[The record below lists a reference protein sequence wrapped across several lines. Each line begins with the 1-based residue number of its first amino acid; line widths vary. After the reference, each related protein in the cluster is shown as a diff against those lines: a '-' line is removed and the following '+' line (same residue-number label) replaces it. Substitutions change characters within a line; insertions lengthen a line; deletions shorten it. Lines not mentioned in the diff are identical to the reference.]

1 MPLRLRIIGL
11 GIGLLALVIAGCG
24 SSSSSSSS
32 NTSTASTAKS
42 AVAVDLGTTKAG
54 KVLVGPNGRAVYLF
68 EKDKGT
74 TSECSGACAKAWP
87 PLTTSAKPTAG
98 TGVTASM
105 LGITKRADGTEQ
117 VTYNGHPLYYFEGDK
132 KSGTIA
138 GQGLD
143 AFGAEWYVVG
153 ATGSKVET
161 GEAKSGSK
169 DSSSSSSDSGGSSSG
184 GSSRGGS
191 SGGSSSGGSSY

>member
-32 NTSTASTAKS
+32 NTSTASKAKS
-42 AVAVDLGTTKAG
+42 AVAVDLGATKAG

-143 AFGAEWYVVG
+143 AFGAAWYVVG
-153 ATGSKVET
+153 ASGSKVEK

-169 DSSSSSSDSGGSSSG
+169 SDSSSSSDSGGSSSG
-184 GSSRGGS
+184 GSS

>member
-11 GIGLLALVIAGCG
+11 GIGLLALVIVAGCG

-32 NTSTASTAKS
+32 NAATKASSAAKG

-117 VTYNGHPLYYFEGDK
+117 VTYNGHPLYYFEGDT

-138 GQGLD
+138 GQGSE
-143 AFGAEWYVVG
+143 AFGAEWYTVG
-153 ATGSKVET
+153 ASGSKVEK
-161 GEAKSGSK
+161 GESSSKSG
-169 DSSSSSSDSGGSSSG
+169 SSSSSD
-184 GSSRGGS
+184 S
-191 SGGSSSGGSSY
+191 SGGSSSGGSSSGGSSGGSSY

>member
-11 GIGLLALVIAGCG
+11 GIGLLALVIVAGCG

-32 NTSTASTAKS
+32 NTSTASTAKG

-87 PLTTSAKPTAG
+87 PLTTSSEPTAG

-153 ATGSKVET
+153 ASGSKVEK
-161 GEAKSGSK
+161 GEHGSGSK
-169 DSSSSSSDSGGSSSG
+169 SDSSSSGDSGGS
-184 GSSRGGS
+184 S

>member
-11 GIGLLALVIAGCG
+11 GIGLLALVIVAGCG

-32 NTSTASTAKS
+32 NTSTASTAKG
-42 AVAVDLGTTKAG
+42 A
-54 KVLVGPNGRAVYLF
+54 RAVYLF

-153 ATGSKVET
+153 ATGSKVEK

-169 DSSSSSSDSGGSSSG
+169 DSSSSSSDSGGSG
-184 GSSRGGS
+184 
-191 SGGSSSGGSSY
+191 SGGSSSGGSSGGSSY

>member
-11 GIGLLALVIAGCG
+11 GIGLLALVVAAGCG

-32 NTSTASTAKS
+32 TNTSSAASAAKG

-87 PLTTSAKPTAG
+87 PLTTSGKPTAG

-105 LGITKRADGTEQ
+105 LGITKRPDGTEQ

-153 ATGSKVET
+153 ASGSKVEK

-169 DSSSSSSDSGGSSSG
+169 DSSSSGS
-184 GSSRGGS
+184 S
-191 SGGSSSGGSSY
+191 SGGSSSGGSSGGSSY

>member
-32 NTSTASTAKS
+32 NTSTASKAKS
-42 AVAVDLGTTKAG
+42 AVAVDLGATKAG

-153 ATGSKVET
+153 ATGSKVEK

-184 GSSRGGS
+184 GSS

>member
-1 MPLRLRIIGL
+1 MPLRIGL
-11 GIGLLALVIAGCG
+11 AIGLVSLLVAAGCG

-32 NTSTASTAKS
+32 SNPSSTASSAAKG
-42 AVAVDLGTTKAG
+42 AAAVDLGTTKAG

-68 EKDKGT
+68 EKDTGT
-74 TSECSGACAKAWP
+74 TSKCSGACAKAWP
-87 PLTTSAKPTAG
+87 PLTTSSKPTAG
-98 TGVTASM
+98 TGVSASM

-117 VTYNGHPLYYFEGDK
+117 VTYNGHPLYYFGGDK

-143 AFGAEWYVVG
+143 AFGSEWYVVG
-153 ATGSKVET
+153 SSGSKVEK

-169 DSSSSSSDSGGSSSG
+169 DSSSSSNDGGGSSNS
-184 GSSRGGS
+184 GS
-191 SGGSSSGGSSY
+191 SGGSGGSSY

>member
-11 GIGLLALVIAGCG
+11 GIGLLALVVVAGCG

-32 NTSTASTAKS
+32 SNTSSNASSAAKG
-42 AVAVDLGTTKAG
+42 AVAVDLGTSKAG

-87 PLTTSAKPTAG
+87 PVTTTGKPTAG
-98 TGVTASM
+98 TGVSASM
-105 LGITKRADGTEQ
+105 LGITKRANGTEQ

-153 ATGSKVET
+153 ASGTKVEK
-161 GEAKSGSK
+161 GEAKG
-169 DSSSSSSDSGGSSSG
+169 SSSSSSDSSGSSSG
-184 GSSRGGS
+184 GSS

>member
-11 GIGLLALVIAGCG
+11 GIGLLALVVAGCG

-74 TSECSGACAKAWP
+74 TSECSGACAKTWP

-153 ATGSKVET
+153 ATGSKVEK

-169 DSSSSSSDSGGSSSG
+169 GSSSSSSDGSGSSSG
-184 GSSRGGS
+184 GSS

>member
-11 GIGLLALVIAGCG
+11 GIGLLALVIVAGCG

-32 NTSTASTAKS
+32 STSTASTAKG

-98 TGVTASM
+98 TGVAASM

-153 ATGSKVET
+153 ASGSKVEKS
-161 GEAKSGSK
+161 GAKSGSK

-184 GSSRGGS
+184 GSSSGGS
-191 SGGSSSGGSSY
+191 SGGSSY